1 MKTLK
6 ILIAIVLMLFLQQQ
20 LFSQMMLSAKIK
32 GKETGKKS
40 IGEEPIKIDLT
51 KNDYKGICNFDVLVD
66 ETTASAAYK
75 GTIEITDISG
85 ERLYAIDESKTP
97 GIYKIDLSA
106 VCKKISSQ
114 TIVKLIL
121 LKNPAN
127 DKMMLPS
134 KMIQLAEIH
143 LK

>member
-1 MKTLK
+1 MKNLK
-6 ILIAIVLMLFLQQQ
+6 IFIALVLMLFFQQQ
-20 LFSQMMLSAKIK
+20 LFAQMMLSAKIK
-32 GKETGKKS
+32 GKETVKKS
-40 IGEEPIKIDLT
+40 IGEEPIQIDLT
-51 KNDYKGICNFDVLVD
+51 KSDYKGICNFDVIID
-66 ETTASAAYK
+66 ETNASAAYK
-75 GTIEITDISG
+75 RTIEITDTSG
-85 ERLYAIDESKTP
+85 ERLYASDESKTP
-97 GIYKIDLSA
+97 GVFKVDLSA

-114 TIVKLIL
+114 TIIKLML